1 MAGMPEDGANI
12 ADNKTA
18 FISNLKYVLVVNRD
32 TTVIKI
38 IKKVGKK
45 ASIDMHIHQNIEK

>member
-1 MAGMPEDGANI
+1 MTGMPEDGANI

-18 FISNLKYVLVVNRD
+18 LITNLRYVLVVNRD

>member
-12 ADNKTA
+12 ADKKTA
-18 FISNLKYVLVVNRD
+18 LIKNLKYVLVVNRD

-38 IKKVGKK
+38 I
-45 ASIDMHIHQNIEK
+45 